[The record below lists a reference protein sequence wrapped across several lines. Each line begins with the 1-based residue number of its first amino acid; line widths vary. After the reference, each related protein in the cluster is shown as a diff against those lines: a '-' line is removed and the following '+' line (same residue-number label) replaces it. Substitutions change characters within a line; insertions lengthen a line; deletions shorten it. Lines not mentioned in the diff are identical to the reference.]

1 MNCTINQR
9 RKEICANIVKISD
22 IIKKDMELVKESF
35 DSHRCN
41 VSIIK
46 RDNYY
51 NKKSLKFR
59 KNGICDIKKEIY
71 YINNSNNYCKKTL
84 CANKKKCLIYLEKS

>member
-1 MNCTINQR
+1 M
-9 RKEICANIVKISD
+9 EVVKG
-22 IIKKDMELVKESF
+22 SF

-41 VSIIK
+41 VSITK

-59 KNGICDIKKEIY
+59 KKGICDIKKEIY
-71 YINNSNNYCKKTL
+71 YINKSNNYRKKTL
-84 CANKKKCLIYLEKS
+84 CANNKEMLDISRKELDILKKRCMLFQVGYLLLLASLIQL